1 MTEASNNLEARIGV
15 FVQDVLSAMGLQLT
29 IAITEKPDCVQVR
42 IDGTGGEVL
51 LQRKGAALDALQHIL
66 NSRFRRELPEH
77 HRIVVDHQDFRAS
90 KDAELFQTIDFLIEQ
105 AKKTGQPQEIGP
117 LNAYARRM
125 VHLAVAEDP
134 EMSSESQ
141 GDARL
146 KTVLISVKSTA
157 S

>member
-1 MTEASNNLEARIGV
+1 MTEPSNNLEARIGI
-15 FVQDVLSAMGLQLT
+15 FVQDVLSAIGLQLT
-29 IAITEKPDCVQVR
+29 VVITETPDRVEVR
-42 IDGTGGEVL
+42 LDGTGGEVL

-66 NSRFRRELPEH
+66 NSKFRRELAEH
-77 HRIVVDHQDFRAS
+77 HRIVVDHQDFRVS
-90 KDAELFQTIDFLIEQ
+90 KDAELLQTVDFLIEQ

>member
-1 MTEASNNLEARIGV
+1 MTEPSNNLEARIGI
-15 FVQDVLSAMGLQLT
+15 FVQDVLSAIGLQLT
-29 IAITEKPDCVQVR
+29 VVITETPERVEVR
-42 IDGTGGEVL
+42 LDGTGGEVL

-66 NSRFRRELPEH
+66 NSKFRRELAEH
-77 HRIVVDHQDFRAS
+77 HRIVVDHQDFRVS
-90 KDAELFQTIDFLIEQ
+90 KDAELCQTVDFLIKQ
-105 AKKTGQPQEIGP
+105 AKQTGQPQEIGP